1 VPSFAPAARCL
12 GAADAEALQ
21 SRAAISAEVMVTTAF
36 DRKAY
41 CVCGSFL

>member
-1 VPSFAPAARCL
+1 VRCL

-21 SRAAISAEVMVTTAF
+21 SRTAISTEAMVTTVF

-41 CVCGSFL
+41 GVCGSFL